1 MGQNKQGL
9 FSYENKMVLVVA
21 LAFGFVM
28 FDRFALTN
36 LAPFLVKDLGLSNSQ
51 FGLVVAAFAFSWAIS
66 GFVSCFWSDVKG
78 TKKKVLAT
86 FILFFSVCSLATGF
100 AAGFI
105 SLILIRVIMGIFEGP
120 ILPLNQSFLLAQ
132 STPSRRGFNM
142 GIMTTSSVGL
152 ISSLLGPIVVVAL
165 ATALNWRNTFFL
177 TIIPGLLVMFLVL
190 KVLKEPDM
198 SAVTNTAAV
207 ADRKGEFREIL
218 KNRNIIT
225 CLLYSVCILGWYV
238 VMASFMPLFLTTVKG
253 LDPTTMSFIMSALG
267 VGGIVWGMAV
277 PALSDRFGRKP
288 IIIIFGLL
296 SIATPLGMLFV
307 PATNLPLLAFCA
319 FLGWCG
325 AGVIAVFEG
334 PVPTESINPK
344 FASTAVATIQGFG
357 ELVGAVGGATVAGI
371 LADAYGL
378 GAVMYLCTGLMI
390 AGSLIAFNLY
400 ETAPVVL
407 AKRKAKAEA
416 ASNTSAE

>member
-267 VGGIVWGMAV
+267 VGRYRLGHGRSRFIGPFWPKTHYHYFWTAEHRNSAGHAV
-277 PALSDRFGRKP
+277 CPRHQPSAVSLLCFPRLVRRRRYS
-288 IIIIFGLL
+288 GL
-296 SIATPLGMLFV
+296 
-307 PATNLPLLAFCA
+307 
-319 FLGWCG
+319 
-325 AGVIAVFEG
+325 
-334 PVPTESINPK
+334 
-344 FASTAVATIQGFG
+344 
-357 ELVGAVGGATVAGI
+357 
-371 LADAYGL
+371 
-378 GAVMYLCTGLMI
+378 
-390 AGSLIAFNLY
+390 
-400 ETAPVVL
+400 
-407 AKRKAKAEA
+407 
-416 ASNTSAE
+416 